1 MKSHKEM
8 LETACREFEADLVLY
23 YYGDG
28 VETERKR
35 VEEHL
40 HGCLRC
46 RRFVDDLRRWLPQIT
61 QPKELPRTFWADYYE
76 EMMEK
81 INAHQEKKLW
91 WRQLLTP
98 GRLWMV
104 PAVGTVAA
112 AIFALVLVLGKGG
125 SPVTPDQP
133 MEKIPKEVMA
143 DVNQLEFFKSM
154 DMLESLRFLESLD
167 RTKAEPKTI

>member
-1 MKSHKEM
+1 M
-8 LETACREFEADLVLY
+8 LESACREFEADLVLY

-28 VETERKR
+28 FETERKR

-46 RRFVDDLRRWLPQIT
+46 RRFLDDLHKWLPQIT
-61 QPKELPRTFWADYYE
+61 QPKEFSQTFWANYYE

-81 INAHQEKKLW
+81 INAHQEKRFW
-91 WRQLLTP
+91 WRPLLTP
-98 GRLWMV
+98 KRLWMV
-104 PAVGTVAA
+104 PAFGTVAA
-112 AIFALVLVLGKGG
+112 AIFALVLVLGKG
-125 SPVTPDQP
+125 SSQVTTDKPI
-133 MEKIPKEVMA
+133 EKIPKEVMA

-167 RTKAEPKTI
+167 RTKADPKTI